1 MALALALGLL
11 FGAGPAAAPAGA
23 AEASESVTASPAEH
37 HEGEEPALHTE
48 PPALGGEEAPP
59 IVRSP
64 GEAHTLEGHEAQ
76 ATESHG
82 TEGHGLQ
89 PGEAGHGAGHAEE
102 PTVME
107 EAIHA
112 AEHVS
117 LIDLILSR
125 MGYEL
130 PHEGQPDNNSPAL
143 KTLAMF
149 QLPIYSLLVILLL
162 GFTAAAAASRREMV
176 PGPLQ
181 NFVEVIVSGLADFVE
196 GILGLEGRPFVPYI
210 GTLFLYIWISN
221 LIGILPF
228 FKAPT
233 SSINTT
239 LALALCTFLYVQY
252 TALRGQGPLGYL
264 FHLAGEPRDG
274 IGWAMVPLMLPLHI
288 IGEFAKPL
296 SLSLRL
302 FGNIFG
308 EETLVAVFVGMG
320 VAILAATHLPIG
332 LPIQTPFY
340 FLALLTSTIQALVFS
355 LLTTIYISLVLPH
368 KHHEAHDEHGG
379 ASHHGAGEGHADA
392 PGHGPPAAAT
402 H

>member
-1 MALALALGLL
+1 MD
-11 FGAGPAAAPAGA
+11 
-23 AEASESVTASPAEH
+23 
-37 HEGEEPALHTE
+37 
-48 PPALGGEEAPP
+48 
-59 IVRSP
+59 
-64 GEAHTLEGHEAQ
+64 
-76 ATESHG
+76 
-82 TEGHGLQ
+82 
-89 PGEAGHGAGHAEE
+89 
-102 PTVME
+102 
-107 EAIHA
+107 EAIHT
-112 AEHVS
+112 AEHVGI
-117 LIDLILSR
+117 IDLILDK
-125 MGYEL
+125 MGYKL

-149 QLPIYSLLVILLL
+149 QLPIYSLLVILII
-162 GFTAAAAASRREMV
+162 GITAAVASSRREMV

-181 NFVEVIVSGLADFVE
+181 NFVEVIVGGLSDFVE

-221 LIGILPF
+221 LLGILPF

-239 LALALCTFLYVQY
+239 LALALCTFLYVQF
-252 TALRGQGPLGYL
+252 TAFRGQGPLGYL
-264 FHLAGEPRDG
+264 FHLAGEPRDPV
-274 IGWAMVPLMLPLHI
+274 GWAMVPLMLPLHI

-368 KHHEAHDEHGG
+368 KHHGNHGHHDDHGHAHAHDGHGEHGQNK
-379 ASHHGAGEGHADA
+379 
-392 PGHGPPAAAT
+392 PAAAAA